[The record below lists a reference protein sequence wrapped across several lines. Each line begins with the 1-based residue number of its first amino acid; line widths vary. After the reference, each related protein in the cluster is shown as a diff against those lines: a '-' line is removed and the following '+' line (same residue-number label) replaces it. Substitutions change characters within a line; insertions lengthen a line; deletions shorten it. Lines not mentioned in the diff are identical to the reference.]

1 MERIPNF
8 EPCKSY
14 FRAER
19 KELRCGLTRFFE
31 TSNRSGLKLL
41 GYRGGGTHFA
51 SERAGVSDTAGH
63 RVYRIQ
69 KHTRSNHFM
78 NLSPSQTEKPANPPP
93 GRRETSEQFQGA
105 NVYSEPSKNNRILTV
120 ALLVAVAI
128 ALGLGFWNLSRQ
140 LAPQLITSSTSKEQI
155 SASLLPEKSV
165 AVLPFENLSDDNEN
179 AFLADGVQ
187 GDILS
192 ALSKVADLKVI
203 GRTSVNSY
211 AAGGARNLHEIAE
224 TLGVAYVLEGTVG
237 QTHGKVRITA
247 QLTDARTQNRLWAET
262 YERDLGEV
270 FAIQSEIVQRTIS
283 QLRANVSEKEKAA
296 IAERPT
302 KDLTAYGLYV
312 RANALTATIALNP
325 QINDRLR
332 EAIQLLDQ
340 AIARDPDFYLAYCEL
355 SVTHDYLYFFGL
367 DHTPERLALAEAA
380 LKAVVRLRPDAGE
393 THLARANFFY
403 RCYLDYNHARTE
415 LGLAERALPNNSQI
429 FELTGYIDRRQGLWN
444 ESARSLQR
452 ALELDPRNFF
462 MLQQIALSYQEFR
475 QFGAMAAALDR
486 ALKLIPRDVDTR
498 VTRALVDLE
507 WKADPRPLDEI
518 IRKTLAEDP
527 AKAPDLAAQWF
538 YVALCQ
544 RDPVAV
550 AQALAAIPASGTS
563 VDLNFPRSWCEGL
576 AARVRGDDAAAQ
588 TAFLAARA
596 EVEKTVREQSDYGPS
611 FTVLGLIDAGL
622 GRKEEALREG
632 LHAVELLPITKDS
645 IDGAEV
651 MKYLG
656 VIYAWCG
663 EKDLAI
669 KQITATLQIP
679 STLSY
684 GNLKLHPCWD
694 LLRGEPRF
702 EKIVADLAP
711 KDREK

>member
-1 MERIPNF
+1 
-8 EPCKSY
+8 
-14 FRAER
+14 
-19 KELRCGLTRFFE
+19 
-31 TSNRSGLKLL
+31 
-41 GYRGGGTHFA
+41 
-51 SERAGVSDTAGH
+51 
-63 RVYRIQ
+63 
-69 KHTRSNHFM
+69 M
-78 NLSPSQTEKPANPPP
+78 NLYTPEVGNPQEPPQRRRDTPEKFANTN
-93 GRRETSEQFQGA
+93 GSLDSRR
-105 NVYSEPSKNNRILTV
+105 KIKRLLTA
-120 ALLVAVAI
+120 ALLVAVTI
-128 ALGLGFWNLSRQ
+128 GMGLGFWSLSRQ
-140 LAPQLITSSTSKEQI
+140 LAPQLISSPA
-155 SASLLPEKSV
+155 SAEDGNATLLAEKSV
-165 AVLPFENLSDDNEN
+165 AVLPFENLSEDKES

-187 GDILS
+187 GDILT
-192 ALSKVADLKVI
+192 ALSKIADLKVI
-203 GRTSVNSY
+203 SRTSVNSY
-211 AAGGARNLHEIAE
+211 AAGTARNLREIAE
-224 TLGVAYVLEGTVG
+224 SLGVAYVLEGSVRQAG
-237 QTHGKVRITA
+237 KKVRITA
-247 QLTDARTQNRLWAET
+247 QLTDARTDTRLWAET
-262 YERDLGEV
+262 YERDSGEV

-302 KDLTAYGLYV
+302 KDLAAYGLYV
-312 RANALTATIALNP
+312 QAKALSATISLNA
-325 QINDRLR
+325 QINEKLR
-332 EAIQLLDQ
+332 EAIQLLEQ

-355 SVTHDYLYFFGL
+355 SATHDYLYFFGL
-367 DHTPERLALAEAA
+367 DHTPDRLARANAA

-393 THLARANFFY
+393 THFARANFFY
-403 RCYLDYNHARTE
+403 RCYLDYDHARTE
-415 LGLAERALPNNSQI
+415 LGLAQRALPNNSEI
-429 FELTGYIDRRQGLWN
+429 FELTGYMDRRQGLWN

-475 QFGAMAAALDR
+475 QFGAMAAALER

-518 IRKTLAEDP
+518 VRKTLAEDP

-538 YVALCQ
+538 YVALCK

-576 AARVRGDDAAAQ
+576 AARARGDAAAAQ
-588 TAFLAARA
+588 AAFLAARA
-596 EVEKTVREQSDYGPS
+596 EVEKTVREQSDYGPG

-656 VIYAWCG
+656 VIYAWCD

-669 KQITATLQIP
+669 QQITATLQIP

-684 GNLKLHPCWD
+684 GNLKLHPYWD
-694 LLRGEPRF
+694 RLRDEPRF
-702 EKIVADLAP
+702 KKIVADLAP
-711 KDREK
+711 KKPEK

>member
-1 MERIPNF
+1 MDTEF
-8 EPCKSY
+8 
-14 FRAER
+14 AEF
-19 KELRCGLTRFFE
+19 K
-31 TSNRSGLKLL
+31 
-41 GYRGGGTHFA
+41 
-51 SERAGVSDTAGH
+51 
-63 RVYRIQ
+63 
-69 KHTRSNHFM
+69 KHTPSNQVM
-78 NLSPSQTEKPANPPP
+78 NLSSPRAEKSVKSPP
-93 GRRETSEQFQGA
+93 GRRETSEQFQDA
-105 NVYSEPSKNNRILTV
+105 NVYSEPRHKNNRILTV

-140 LAPQLITSSTSKEQI
+140 LAPQLITSSTSKEQT

-187 GDILS
+187 GDILG

-211 AAGGARNLHEIAE
+211 AAGGARNLREIAE

-262 YERDLGEV
+262 YQRDLGEV

-380 LKAVVRLRPDAGE
+380 LKAVIRLRRDAGE

-507 WKADPRPLDEI
+507 WKADPQPLDEI

-538 YVALCQ
+538 YVGLCE
-544 RDPVAV
+544 RDRVAV
-550 AQALAAIPASGTS
+550 AQALAAIPANGMS

-576 AARVRGDDAAAQ
+576 AARARDDAAAAQ
-588 TAFLAARA
+588 AAFLIARA
-596 EVEKTVREQSDYGPS
+596 EVEKTVREQPDYGPGL
-611 FTVLGLIDAGL
+611 TVLGLIDAGL
-622 GRKEEALREG
+622 GRKEEAIREG
-632 LHAVELLPITKDS
+632 LHAVELLPISKDS

-669 KQITATLQIP
+669 KQIAATLQIP

-684 GNLKLHPCWD
+684 GNLKLHPYWD
-694 LLRGEPRF
+694 PLRGEPRF
-702 EKIVADLAP
+702 EKIVADLEP
-711 KDREK
+711 KNREK